1 VDLFSFVA
9 FAGKFGEIHLTYG
22 SDIPFSIPY
31 EVHMHK
37 KLFIPGPTEVAP
49 DVLQKLATPMIGHR
63 SKDASNLQREIS
75 QKLQKVFHTANPI
88 LLSTSSGSG
97 LMEGSIRSLTAK
109 RAMVFSVGAFGNR
122 WAKVAELNNVG
133 VDKHEAEWG
142 KPTTPEIVDKYLSTG
157 KYDVFTVTHNETST
171 GIMNPVEEIAE
182 VRKKYPDVLW
192 LVDAVSSMAGANI
205 EVDKLGIDVCITSTQ
220 KALALPP
227 GMAICSVSP
236 RALEHGKQVKYR
248 GWYLD
253 LLNIYKYVETKDF
266 QYSATPSLPHMF
278 AMNYQLDRIL
288 AEGLEARYARH
299 IQMAEFTRAWAK
311 KNFALFPEEKY
322 ASVTLTTIT
331 NTRNISVKAL
341 NDALAKESMQI
352 SNGYGDL
359 KEKTFRIAHMGEL
372 TMKDV
377 QEVTSAIDRILPTLK
392 A

>member
-1 VDLFSFVA
+1 
-9 FAGKFGEIHLTYG
+9 
-22 SDIPFSIPY
+22 
-31 EVHMHK
+31 MHK

-49 DVLQKLATPMIGHR
+49 DVLSKMATPMIGHR
-63 SKDASNLQREIS
+63 SKDASKLQRDIS
-75 QKLQKVFHTANPI
+75 EKLRKVFYTANPI

-109 RAMVFSVGAFGNR
+109 RAIVFSVGAFGNR
-122 WAKVAELNNVG
+122 WYKMAEANNVPA
-133 VDKHEAEWG
+133 DKHEAEWG
-142 KPTTPEIVDKYLSTG
+142 HPTTPEIVDKYLSTG
-157 KYDVFTVTHNETST
+157 KYDVMTITHNETST

-192 LVDAVSSMAGANI
+192 LLDSVSSMAGAKI

-236 RALEHGKQVKYR
+236 RALDHGKQVKYR

-253 LLNIYKYVETKDF
+253 LLELYKYVETKDY
-266 QYSATPSLPHMF
+266 QYSATPSLSHMF
-278 AMNYQLDRIL
+278 AMDYQLDRIL
-288 AEGLEARYARH
+288 AEGLEKRYARH
-299 IQMAEFTRAWAK
+299 NEMATYARAWAK
-311 KNFALFPEEKY
+311 SNFALFPEEKH

-331 NTRNISVKAL
+331 NTRNISVKGL
-341 NDALAKESMQI
+341 NDELAKVGMQI

-372 TMKDV
+372 TLADV
-377 QEVTSAIDRILPTLK
+377 KEVIAAIDKILPTLK
-392 A
+392 